1 MITTLRE
8 TIDLIYKLL
17 KKKRLMIM
25 NRMTDRLR
33 DLVHSILCEGIDQP
47 SLYEN
52 LTTINYG
59 TEVWTVEEVDF
70 CIEWMQKKLG
80 V

>member
-1 MITTLRE
+1 
-8 TIDLIYKLL
+8 
-17 KKKRLMIM
+17 M

-33 DLVHSILCEGIDQP
+33 NLVHTILCEGIDHP
-47 SLYEN
+47 DLYRI
-52 LTTINYG
+52 LCY
-59 TEVWTVEEVDF
+59 TEVWSKEEIDF

>member
-8 TIDLIYKLL
+8 IIDLIYKLL
-17 KKKRLMIM
+17 KKKRLMKM

-33 DLVHSILCEGIDQP
+33 DLVHSILCEGIDNP
-47 SLYEN
+47 NLYEN
-52 LTTINYG
+52 LTTEISLG
-59 TEVWTVEEVDF
+59 VWTVEEVDF

>member
-1 MITTLRE
+1 
-8 TIDLIYKLL
+8 
-17 KKKRLMIM
+17 M

-33 DLVHSILCEGIDQP
+33 ELVHSILCEGIDNP
-47 SLYEN
+47 VLYEN
-52 LTTINYG
+52 MTVCDNWTI
-59 TEVWTVEEVDF
+59 EEVDF

>member
-1 MITTLRE
+1 
-8 TIDLIYKLL
+8 
-17 KKKRLMIM
+17 M

-52 LTTINYG
+52 LTATNCGMGI
-59 TEVWTVEEVDF
+59 WTVEEVDF

>member
-1 MITTLRE
+1 
-8 TIDLIYKLL
+8 
-17 KKKRLMIM
+17 M
-25 NRMTDRLR
+25 NRMTNRLR
-33 DLVHSILCEGIDQP
+33 ELVHSILCEGIDHS

-52 LTTINYG
+52 LTTINCG
-59 TEVWTVEEVDF
+59 MGIWTVEEVDF

>member
-1 MITTLRE
+1 MI
-8 TIDLIYKLL
+8 
-17 KKKRLMIM
+17 
-25 NRMTDRLR
+25 RMTDRLR

-59 TEVWTVEEVDF
+59 MGVWTVEEVDF
-70 CIEWMQKKLG
+70 CIEWMQKRLG

>member
-1 MITTLRE
+1 MKMI
-8 TIDLIYKLL
+8 
-17 KKKRLMIM
+17 
-25 NRMTDRLR
+25 RMTDRLR
-33 DLVHSILCEGIDQP
+33 ELVHSLLCEGIDHP
-47 SLYEN
+47 NLYEN

-59 TEVWTVEEVDF
+59 MGVWTVEEVDF

>member
-1 MITTLRE
+1 
-8 TIDLIYKLL
+8 
-17 KKKRLMIM
+17 M

-52 LTTINYG
+52 LTATNCGMGI
-59 TEVWTVEEVDF
+59 WTVEEVDF

-80 V
+80 VTA